1 MMPNP
6 TNIQKLNIKIIQISR
21 RIIKFRITLFISFLS
36 STGMEALSLKKKKKK
51 GKRCYRCCRDP
62 EEVAVDLLRNSHQP
76 DQDQNAAI

>member
-36 STGMEALSLKKKKKK
+36 SIGTEALSLKKKKK

>member
-6 TNIQKLNIKIIQISR
+6 TNIQKLNTKLFR
-21 RIIKFRITLFISFLS
+21 FRIIKFRITLFISFLS
-36 STGMEALSLKKKKKK
+36 SIGTEALSLKKKKKK